1 MIFFKTRGS
10 GHILKTRHIHICIDD
25 ESYFALLSL
34 QSKTG
39 LSKTQVIENLLKKG
53 DFDFEKRRIYENLCK
68 NYEI

>member
-1 MIFFKTRGS
+1 MKI
-10 GHILKTRHIHICIDD
+10 RHIHICIDD

-39 LSKTQVIENLLKKG
+39 LSKTKVIENLLKEG
-53 DFDFEKRRIYENLCK
+53 DRKVEKRRVYENLRK

>member
-1 MIFFKTRGS
+1 M
-10 GHILKTRHIHICIDD
+10 KTRHIHICIDD
-25 ESYFALLSL
+25 ESYFSLLSL

-53 DFDFEKRRIYENLCK
+53 DIDFEKRRIYENLFK

>member
-1 MIFFKTRGS
+1 MKS
-10 GHILKTRHIHICIDD
+10 RHIHICIDD

-39 LSKTQVIENLLKKG
+39 LSKTQLIENLLKKG
-53 DFDFEKRRIYENLCK
+53 DIDFEKRRIYENLCK